1 MIHTDEDTYFLPDTP
16 AEHDTLRVVAYSV
29 QPFVL
34 TTTVS
39 AYVICLIFHS
49 AVTLE
54 TLSIANFKGE
64 ILKCSGLCH
73 HRRGAI
79 F

>member
-54 TLSIANFKGE
+54 TLSIANFRGE

>member
-1 MIHTDEDTYFLPDTP
+1 MIHTDEDTYFLSGTLT
-16 AEHDTLRVVAYSV
+16 EHDTLGVAAYSV
-29 QPFVL
+29 QPLVL
-34 TTTVS
+34 TITVS
-39 AYVICLIFHS
+39 VKVICLIFHS

-54 TLSIANFKGE
+54 TLPIANFRGN

-73 HRRGAI
+73 HRRGVI